1 LKNVGNMLAMFEE
14 EALTSDG
21 TQLIAIGATISQN
34 A

>member
-1 LKNVGNMLAMFEE
+1 LKRVGNMLAMFEE

-21 TQLIAIGATISQN
+21 TQLIAIGATILQN

>member
-1 LKNVGNMLAMFEE
+1 MLAMLEE

-21 TQLIAIGATISQN
+21 TQLIAIGATNSQN